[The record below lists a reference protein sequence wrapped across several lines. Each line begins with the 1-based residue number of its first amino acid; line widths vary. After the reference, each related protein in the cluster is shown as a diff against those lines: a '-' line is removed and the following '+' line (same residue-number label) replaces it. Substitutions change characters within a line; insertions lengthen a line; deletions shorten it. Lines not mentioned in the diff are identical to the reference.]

1 VKDVKFL
8 KVKRGATQSN
18 DYLYSYI
25 ELSQLFMD
33 ERSVSPHIQ
42 N

>member
-8 KVKRGATQSN
+8 NVKPGATQSN
-18 DYLYSYI
+18 DYLYSYF

-33 ERSVSPHIQ
+33 
-42 N
+42 